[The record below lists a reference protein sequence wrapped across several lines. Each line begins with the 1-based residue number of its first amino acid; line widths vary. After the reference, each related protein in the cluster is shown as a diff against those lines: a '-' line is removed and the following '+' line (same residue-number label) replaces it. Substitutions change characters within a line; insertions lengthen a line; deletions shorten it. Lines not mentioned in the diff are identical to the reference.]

1 MIQTTTVPVP
11 MANASEIEW
20 AEHPRIKNIF
30 MKTLLTSKDN
40 ALANISL
47 VKVPPGGEVT
57 RHIHPKEVES
67 IYVLAGQSTLILGEE
82 EVPFN
87 VGQTVA
93 IPMGL
98 EHGLRTE
105 GAEAVE
111 IITFFT
117 PPIA

>member
-1 MIQTTTVPVP
+1 MTQTTTATVP
-11 MANASEIEW
+11 MADASAIEW
-20 AEHPRIKNIF
+20 VEHPRITNIF

-87 VGQTVA
+87 VGQAVA

-105 GAEAVE
+105 GTGAVE

>member
-1 MIQTTTVPVP
+1 
-11 MANASEIEW
+11 MANASDIEW
-20 AEHPRIKNIF
+20 TEHPRIKNVF
-30 MKTLLTSKDN
+30 MKTLLTADDN
-40 ALANISL
+40 PLAAINL

-67 IYVLAGQSTLILGEE
+67 IYVLSGQSTLILDET

-87 VGQTVA
+87 AGQAVA
-93 IPMGL
+93 IPIGL
-98 EHGLRTE
+98 EHGLRNE
-105 GAEAVE
+105 GPEAVE

>member
-1 MIQTTTVPVP
+1 MTQNTTATVP
-11 MANASEIEW
+11 MADASAVEW
-20 AEHPRIKNIF
+20 VEHPRIKNIF

-98 EHGLRTE
+98 EHGLRNE